1 MKRRLARMKII
12 AVLFETLMLILHSLK
27 PPLKVVEI
35 RLQVADEQLRLAG
48 NGSDGRVVRV
58 GQLDVVRG

>member
-1 MKRRLARMKII
+1 MKRRLVRTKII
-12 AVLFETLMLILHSLK
+12 AVLLETLMLILHSLK
-27 PPLKVVEI
+27 IPLKVVDI